1 MRKVSHSITHR
12 PLLSSLFN
20 CLIHSPS
27 QPHISTSVFKSRTLI
42 KYFYTTNVSSTARRH
57 HEWERKEES
66 PRCMVRM
73 RNERCQLLCI
83 SKDIYIK
90 NSPVLTPSSIHLQI
104 LSPSRVLQGKLLNF
118 LSLSHQKLLRI

>member
-1 MRKVSHSITHR
+1 MRKVSHSIAHR

-20 CLIHSPS
+20 YLIHSPS
-27 QPHISTSVFKSRTLI
+27 QLHTSTSVFKSRTLI
-42 KYFYTTNVSSTARRH
+42 KYFYITNVSSAARRH
-57 HEWERKEES
+57 RQWERKEES
-66 PRCMVRM
+66 PRCMGKM

-83 SKDIYIK
+83 SKKIYEK